1 MFKHII
7 WDFDGTLFDTY
18 PTITMAFKAALE
30 EEGIYEPSEKIMSL
44 MKITESSAV
53 EYYMTHYGASC
64 DIREKYKKRRKVM
77 EPLYVKPFKNVCDVL
92 GLISQA
98 GKNNYLYTHRGQS
111 SVEFL
116 KAFDIYDYFTDFIT
130 KENNFKRKPDPEA
143 LLYLIDK
150 HSIRPEEAVMVGDR
164 DIDLM
169 AARNAGISACFFDCD
184 NSGESEVADFRITD
198 MEQLIARIS

>member
-18 PTITMAFKAALE
+18 PTITRAFKAALE
-30 EEGIYEPSEKIMSL
+30 EEGIFEPSEKIMSL
-44 MKITESSAV
+44 MKITESTAV

-64 DIREKYKKRRKVM
+64 DIREKYKKHRKVM
-77 EPLYVKPFKNVCDVL
+77 EPIYVKPFKNVCKVL
-92 GLISQA
+92 RLISES

-116 KAFDIYDYFTDFIT
+116 KSFDIYDYFTDFIT
-130 KENNFKRKPDPEA
+130 KGNNFKRKPDPEA

-169 AARNAGISACFFDCD
+169 AARNAGISACFFDWD
-184 NSGESEVADFRITD
+184 NSGESEIADFRITD
-198 MEQLIARIS
+198 MEQLISKIS